1 MPGKTPQ
8 SQVIGAPKGNHNGS
22 HPGWCSRLQATP
34 LVEIV
39 AAMHAAAAAG
49 DIATVK
55 RAFTAFNT
63 RGARAEAREAR
74 ALLAAL
80 RGTPHPGA
88 PRGNRNGS
96 CPGWYSAY
104 APTPLAVIIAAV
116 DAAVVTGDL
125 VTLRRA
131 VRVFRIRH
139 QYARARV
146 TRLIATIYAA
156 DALIAA
162 SQGTLD
168 PTLFKPCPL
177 ARVPAEIG

>member
-1 MPGKTPQ
+1 MTTPTDAPPAPAPALAP
-8 SQVIGAPKGNHNGS
+8 SRRHTIGAPKGNHNAS
-22 HPGWCSRLQATP
+22 HPGWGSRLQGTP
-34 LVEIV
+34 LVEV
-39 AAMHAAAAAG
+39 LAAMHAAAAAG

-55 RAFTAFNT
+55 RAFIAFNN

-88 PRGNRNGS
+88 PRGSRNAS
-96 CPGWYSAY
+96 HPGWYSEY

-116 DAAVVTGDL
+116 DAAIVTGDL
-125 VTLRRA
+125 ATLRRA
-131 VRVFRIRH
+131 VYVFRIRH

-146 TRLIATIYAA
+146 TRMIATIYAA

-162 SQGTLD
+162 SEGTL
-168 PTLFKPCPL
+168 PSP
-177 ARVPAEIG
+177 